1 MNDLS
6 KADQTRIESAAWFKY
21 QFNNLKD
28 MLLYVPGVADFILLV
43 PSKGYG
49 CLIVVMDIGKKR
61 ITHTPE
67 WIYTFESQGNCFQ
80 TFSNLEQ
87 FKVIVNAYLL

>member
-1 MNDLS
+1 
-6 KADQTRIESAAWFKY
+6 
-21 QFNNLKD
+21 
-28 MLLYVPGVADFILLV
+28 
-43 PSKGYG
+43 
-49 CLIVVMDIGKKR
+49 MDIGKKR